1 MLSRGSIGRAIEV
14 ARRGV
19 PQRKCSK
26 LGGMGELKLQ
36 NQEKEL
42 NPTVDTKKHNLGKGC
57 ERIRAAIEIWGWS
70 RNT

>member
-19 PQRKCSK
+19 PERECSK

-42 NPTVDTKKHNLGKGC
+42 NPTADTK
-57 ERIRAAIEIWGWS
+57 
-70 RNT
+70 NTI

>member
-19 PQRKCSK
+19 PERECSK

-42 NPTVDTKKHNLGKGC
+42 NPTADTKNPISGRAVR
-57 ERIRAAIEIWGWS
+57 EIRAAIEIWGGS